1 MSKAVY
7 ANGMAIACKAGS
19 ARVVAAFPSVCQ
31 SPPGPPSGPLPVP
44 YPLSSFSRD
53 LKQGSKRVKIGG
65 QPVALYGKS
74 YYVSK
79 PLGNEAATR
88 SFGASMVNHQL
99 VGKTKYAAG
108 SMDVRFE
115 SAKVCRHLDVT
126 TSNHGS
132 DPGEGPSPGVENMG
146 PPARPG
152 KLERCP
158 CCNGELHANQFDPDT
173 GEPYEV
179 VDELEWYKIAVD
191 YQVQKDAGIAGFLAK
206 NPGWL
211 QGFDSKQGI
220 PNAQKIEISKAKLAR
235 AQREY
240 EMLVKAQTED
250 PKCENLTNAPD
261 DQGCRTY
268 LKKTNPEP
276 RTSEKSV
283 RERLGFTEDVR
294 YSCIKHYR
302 DVLKRQCT
310 GSSPVCHKTPLAAGG
325 CPSHPPNLIPKQVL
339 SEHCTAIDDAQT
351 SLQGLAADLH
361 AS

>member
-1 MSKAVY
+1 
-7 ANGMAIACKAGS
+7 MAIACKAGS

-108 SMDVRFE
+108 SIDVRFE

-132 DPGEGPSPGVENMG
+132 DPGEGPSPGVEDMG

-179 VDELEWYKIAVD
+179 IDELEWYAS
-191 YQVQKDAGIAGFLAK
+191 GH
-206 NPGWL
+206 
-211 QGFDSKQGI
+211 
-220 PNAQKIEISKAKLAR
+220 EHAR
-235 AQREY
+235 AIYAKKTTPEAVSRLRASKSPGEAERIMAEIERKFQDVEQAMTKLRAARDRG
-240 EMLVKAQTED
+240 MD
-250 PKCENLTNAPD
+250 CPNLHKPGD
-261 DQGCRTY
+261 SCGIH
-268 LKKTNPEP
+268 LKKTNPLP
-276 RTSEKSV
+276 ATRTKAD
-283 RERLGFTEDVR
+283 RARIGFTSGVATESR
-294 YSCIKHYR
+294 REWRAKGFSMEH
-302 DVLKRQCT
+302 
-310 GSSPVCHKTPLAAGG
+310 GSEIIHKTPLAAGG
-325 CPSHPPNLIPKQVL
+325 CPKAKNTVPKAVL
-339 SEHCTAIDDAQT
+339 NAECMAIENAQ
-351 SLQGLAADLH
+351 SKLQSH
-361 AS
+361 ASFSKS